1 MKFTHLKKNIET
13 GILIF
18 LSVLLSGNINGQ
30 INGSLFMLPNN
41 FYAQMYN
48 PAYMRTDQA
57 IEISIAGLSGF
68 SFMNHGNFKISDL
81 ITTPNGSPV
90 IDPVH
95 FYENIGKNNNFR
107 QDVTVP
113 VAFFSFPLKKGV
125 FNAYYK
131 ENASSALKFK
141 KDVIEFL
148 VNGNTEP
155 DYRNFS
161 TDAINVITAGYRE
174 IAVGY
179 TKKMNKKLDAGVHT
193 KLLFGAAYINADNWN
208 YKIETSVDGSL
219 INFKTNG
226 NGFLAL
232 PLPVILSNDSTI
244 FSIESEG
251 AFSKY
256 MRAYQNPGFAVD
268 LGINYRINKKNSFSA
283 SLRDLGMIFFKNN
296 SMILSQ
302 DERYNYMG
310 FDLVNAIRYPE
321 EPGYI
326 KPLDLINSVKDSI
339 RYVWHPKVVKSGFV
353 SALATKTVV
362 HYQHQYSENLM
373 FGVTN
378 QSAFQ
383 KNNFQN
389 ILTFTAMQSWP
400 NFSVFENLNLH
411 GASNVSIGGGF
422 QYEGDFFQAFL
433 ATDNII
439 AFYHPANNKTFSV
452 TAGVCILLNH
462 QKFRDPEKQ
471 KNKGNK
477 NRKGKISPDLPY
489 YKELREL
496 RR

>member
-1 MKFTHLKKNIET
+1 MKIAHHKKSIQT

-18 LSVLLSGNINGQ
+18 LCFLLTGNINGQ

-48 PAYMRTDQA
+48 PAFMRTDKA

-68 SFMNHGNFKISDL
+68 SFMNQGNFKISDL

-95 FYENIGKNNNFR
+95 FYENISKNNYIR
-107 QDVTVP
+107 QDIAVP
-113 VAFFSFPLKKGV
+113 MAFVSFPLKKGI
-125 FNAYYK
+125 FSAYYK
-131 ENASSALKFK
+131 ENIGSALKFK

-155 DYRNFS
+155 EYRNFS
-161 TDAINVITAGYRE
+161 TDAINLISAGYRE
-174 IAVGY
+174 FAVGY
-179 TKKMNKKLDAGVHT
+179 AKKMNRKLDAGAHG
-193 KLLFGAAYINADNWN
+193 KLLFGAAYFNADNWN
-208 YKIETSVDGSL
+208 YNIETSADGSMIKFRAAGKGHL
-219 INFKTNG
+219 M
-226 NGFLAL
+226 L
-232 PLPVILSNDSTI
+232 PLPVVLRADSTI
-244 FSIESEG
+244 FSVETED

-256 MRAYQNPGFAVD
+256 LRAYQNPGFAID
-268 LGINYRINKKNSFSA
+268 LGINYMINKKSSFSA
-283 SLRDLGMIFFKNN
+283 SVRDLGMIWYNN
-296 SMILSQ
+296 NGMTLSENQ
-302 DERYNYMG
+302 KYNYIG
-310 FDLVNAIRYPE
+310 FDLVHAVRFNE
-321 EPGYI
+321 EPGYEH
-326 KPLDLINSVKDSI
+326 PLYLIDLVKDSI
-339 RYVWHPKVVKSGFV
+339 RNVWHPKVVKSGFA
-353 SALATKTVV
+353 SALATKTVL
-362 HYQHQYSENLM
+362 HFQHEFSEILSY
-373 FGVTN
+373 GVTN

-389 ILTFTAMQSWP
+389 ILTLTAMQSWP
-400 NFSVFENLNLH
+400 NFSVFENLNLQ
-411 GASNVSIGGGF
+411 GVSNVSVGGGF

-439 AFYHPANNKTFSV
+439 AFYHPANNKNFSV

-462 QKFRDPEKQ
+462 KKFIDPEKQ
-471 KNKGNK
+471 KNKGIK